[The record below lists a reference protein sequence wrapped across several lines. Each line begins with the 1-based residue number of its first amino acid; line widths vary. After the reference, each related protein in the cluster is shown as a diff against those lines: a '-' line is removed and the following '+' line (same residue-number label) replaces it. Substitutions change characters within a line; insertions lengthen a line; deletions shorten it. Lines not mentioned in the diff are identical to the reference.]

1 LSFAWIYLTNSLGN
15 QYYAYL
21 NLSGGISVLR
31 TFIFYLFFFPWT
43 LLSSFIALFVSLFS
57 QDRTHNFVRFWGR
70 SCLFFA
76 GLKIQ
81 IQGIKN
87 IPCDHP
93 AIYVSNHQSNFD
105 IPIIYAGLPIQFRW
119 MAKRELFRVPF
130 FGLAMKRSGIISID
144 RSNRRTTMH
153 SIIVAAQ
160 RIKEGT
166 SVIIFPEGT
175 RTPDGKLQEFK
186 KGALLIAAKAQVP
199 IVPIAIHGS
208 YQVQPKD
215 RWKVNGGPLQIE
227 ILPPITTEGL
237 KSSDIDALTSKV
249 RDQIAQSLQGATT
262 NA

>member
-1 LSFAWIYLTNSLGN
+1 M
-15 QYYAYL
+15 
-21 NLSGGISVLR
+21 LR

-43 LLSSFIALFVSLFS
+43 FISSFIALFFTLFS
-57 QDRTHNFVRFWGR
+57 QDKTHSFVRLWGR

-81 IQGIKN
+81 VQGTEN
-87 IPCDHP
+87 ILCDRP

-119 MAKRELFRVPF
+119 MAKQELFRVPF
-130 FGLAMKRSGIISID
+130 FGLAMKRSGIVAID

-153 SIIVAAQ
+153 SIITAAQ

-175 RTPDGKLQEFK
+175 RTPDGKLQGFK

-199 IVPIAIHGS
+199 VVPIAIHGS
-208 YQVQPKD
+208 YQIQPKG
-215 RWKVNGGPLQIE
+215 RWKVNGGPLKLE
-227 ILPPITTEGL
+227 VLPPISTEGL
-237 KSSDIDALTSKV
+237 KSSDIDALTNQV
-249 RDQIAQSLQGATT
+249 HDQIAQSLQGAIK
-262 NA
+262 NG